1 MRKGNISKSILS
13 ITSPG
18 TNLNRGDVAGC
29 RRLTRE
35 CNEYAAEIKAKYP
48 DKFGFWASLP
58 LPDVQGSLEEID
70 YAIDILGA
78 DGVVVLTN
86 VSGVYLGDDAM
97 SVVFKALNK
106 RKAKVFIHPTEPCCQ
121 HDGRPQPASP
131 LPQYPAPMMEYLF
144 DTARAITNL
153 FLSGTVASC
162 PHVTF
167 IVSHAG
173 GALTP
178 LIARFSAFSAAN
190 LSGGP
195 QMTKDDVISKL
206 NSQFYFDLAGF
217 VFPEQIHGLLP
228 YVGARRITYG
238 SDYPLTP
245 EAMALQ
251 LAQAA
256 DVHVPNHF
264 PGSDDQILIWNGNA
278 RRILGNT

>member
-18 TNLNRGDVAGC
+18 TNLNPSDMAAC

-35 CNEYAAEIKAKYP
+35 CNEYAAEIKAKHP

-58 LPDVQGSLEEID
+58 LPDVQGSLEEIGHAMD
-70 YAIDILGA
+70 VLGA

-86 VSGVYLGDDAM
+86 INAVYLGDDSM
-97 SVVFKALNK
+97 SAIFEALNK
-106 RKAKVFIHPTEPCCQ
+106 RKAKVFIHPTEPCCR
-121 HDGRPQPASP
+121 HDGKPQPATP
-131 LPQYPAPMMEYLF
+131 LPQYPAPMMEYFF
-144 DTARAITNL
+144 DTARAIVNI
-153 FLSGTVASC
+153 FLSGTVVKC
-162 PHVTF
+162 PDITF

-178 LIARFSAFSAAN
+178 LIARFSTFSTAI
-190 LSGGP
+190 LSGDR

-206 NSQFYFDLAGF
+206 NLQFYFDLAGF
-217 VFPEQIHGLLP
+217 VFPEQIRGLLP
-228 YVGARRITYG
+228 YVGADRITYG

-256 DVHVPNHF
+256 KVHVPNYF
-264 PGSDDQILIWNGNA
+264 PDPDDQPLIWNGNA
-278 RRILGNT
+278 KRFLGNS